1 MRKTLGQPFVV
12 GLAAILAFS
21 SCEKKEYQTVTELD
35 EQNIQQYIRQN
46 NLNVEPLGTTG
57 MYYEILE
64 EGTGQEL
71 AYDQTIPLVY
81 SFRTLD
87 GSYSSADTFSVSNRY
102 ADFLGYFP
110 YGSAVANNNSGSP
123 LDKEEGMKV
132 ALNKAL
138 QSANGK
144 LRILVPSRLAYGKNG
159 SGGIGSNQSLDY
171 TIHAIDPD
179 DLPAYEDQSIRQY
192 LGSTG
197 IPASNYV
204 KTESGIYYYISEV
217 GTGVQITPEARLK
230 VGYTL
235 RTLNGNVLEQSATDS
250 TSMNL
255 ANTIA
260 GWREILPKLKE
271 GGKVRMVVPSTQAY
285 GLKGNVSTS
294 AGVNSIPPFSALD
307 FEVSVKD
314 AENPVSK

>member
-1 MRKTLGQPFVV
+1 MHKFLGQPFIV
-12 GLAAILAFS
+12 GLAAVLAFS
-21 SCEKKEYQTVTELD
+21 SCEKKEYQSISELD

-46 NLNVEPLGTTG
+46 NLDVQPLGTTG

-64 EGTGQEL
+64 QGTGREL

-81 SFRTLD
+81 SFTTLD

-110 YGSAVANNNSGSP
+110 YGSAVANNNAGSP

-138 QSANGK
+138 QQANGK

-159 SGGIGSNQSLDY
+159 SGNIGSNQSLDY

-179 DLPAYEDQSIRQY
+179 DLPAYEDQSIQQY
-192 LGSTG
+192 LGKTG
-197 IPASNYV
+197 IPASSFL
-204 KTESGIYYYISEV
+204 KTESGIYYHISEA
-217 GTGVQITPEARLK
+217 GTGVQISPEARLK

-235 RTLNGNVLEQSATDS
+235 RTLNGSILEQSATDS
-250 TSMNL
+250 TTMNL
-255 ANTIA
+255 GTTIA
-260 GWREILPKLKE
+260 GWKEILPKIKE
-271 GGKVRMVVPSTQAY
+271 GGKVRMVVPSSQAY
-285 GLKGNVSTS
+285 GVKGNISTS

-314 AENPVSK
+314 AENPVN

>member
-1 MRKTLGQPFVV
+1 MRKILGQPFIV
-12 GLAAILAFS
+12 GLAAVLSLS
-21 SCEKKEYQTVTELD
+21 SCEKKEYQTISELD

-46 NLNVEPLGTTG
+46 NLDVEPLGTTG

-64 EGTGQEL
+64 EGTGREL

-81 SFRTLD
+81 SFKTLD

-138 QSANGK
+138 QQANGK
-144 LRILVPSRLAYGKNG
+144 IRILVPSRLAYGRNG
-159 SGGIGSNQSLDY
+159 SGSIGSNQSLDY
-171 TIHAIDPD
+171 TIRAIDPD
-179 DLPAYEDQSIRQY
+179 DLPDYEDQSIQQY
-192 LGSTG
+192 LGKTG
-197 IPASNYV
+197 VPASSFL
-204 KTESGIYYYISEV
+204 KTESGIYYHILEAGSGIQIS
-217 GTGVQITPEARLK
+217 PEARLK

-235 RTLNGNVLEQSATDS
+235 RALNGNVLEQSATDS

-255 ANTIA
+255 ATTIA
-260 GWREILPKLKE
+260 GWKEILPKLKE
-271 GGKVRMVVPSTQAY
+271 GGKVRMVIPSSQAY
-285 GLKGNVSTS
+285 GLKGNISTS

-314 AENPVSK
+314 AENSIN